1 MQKLNNESLP
11 QTVKKL
17 QRKNLQKFTAVRE
30 TGVSWHHEVPIEGPT
45 PRTSQ
50 HYIVSTG
57 LRGAVNWVPMMM
69 MIAPNSRARKIGK
82 EWREMSGFCGRK
94 WGEEGNANHG
104 RMVQLSEQHFASCV
118 KGVRWGLGTRG
129 LRMIAAFWVVVVVTH
144 PGSGY
149 TGGRHSPTL

>member
-57 LRGAVNWVPMMM
+57 LRGPS
-69 MIAPNSRARKIGK
+69 IGPPLSR
-82 EWREMSGFCGRK
+82 ETP
-94 WGEEGNANHG
+94 
-104 RMVQLSEQHFASCV
+104 LSPE
-118 KGVRWGLGTRG
+118 
-129 LRMIAAFWVVVVVTH
+129 
-144 PGSGY
+144 
-149 TGGRHSPTL
+149 TLKMHNCYNV